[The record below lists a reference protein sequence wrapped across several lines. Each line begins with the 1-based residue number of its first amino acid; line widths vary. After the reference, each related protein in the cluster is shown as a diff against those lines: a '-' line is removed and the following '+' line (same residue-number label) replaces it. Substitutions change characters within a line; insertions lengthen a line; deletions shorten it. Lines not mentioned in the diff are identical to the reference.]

1 MEILDK
7 IKHFF
12 SNIYKQLYYL
22 YSLIILFKKEQPKL
36 YDITSL
42 TVLYLIVSY
51 IFIYIYPITNYT
63 YFSNSFLIIT
73 LFYSLIVIMYGF
85 MNFFQG
91 TNEAQK
97 QLKVARE
104 YIYLFLFLLAIILLI
119 TYIFTHVSSV
129 ADLVNFIIYSI
140 IIISF
145 SYLIYKYILKK
156 YFIGENNIFV
166 KLVNDISS
174 SIKNI
179 TSSSVPSYIYKLIMV
194 ELVVIVMYFSFPYL
208 QYKYF
213 TYKGKQI
220 LNKPINLN
228 KKVTHTTHHELTQS
242 DNFDY
247 HYTISLWAFFNQ
259 TPSTV
264 NKYNTIFNYGNKP
277 LILFN
282 PMERKV
288 KIMMLQGKDNLV
300 EIYKGKVELQKW
312 NNIVV
317 TYDRGNVDIFI
328 NGKLVATEENI
339 VPFMS
344 YETLETGYQDD
355 LEKEN
360 IGGIGNIMY
369 YPNVFSYSNIQENY
383 KLLRNKPYL

>member
-1 MEILDK
+1 M
-7 IKHFF
+7 
-12 SNIYKQLYYL
+12 
-22 YSLIILFKKEQPKL
+22 LFKTDQHNL
-36 YDITSL
+36 YNITSL
-42 TVLYLIVSY
+42 TILYLIVSY

-73 LFYSLIVIMYGF
+73 LFYLLIVFMYGF
-85 MNFFQG
+85 MNLFQG

-97 QLKVARE
+97 QLKAARE
-104 YIYLFLFLLAIILLI
+104 YIYLFIFLFAVILLV

-129 ADLVNFIIYSI
+129 ADLVNFIVYSI
-140 IIISF
+140 IIVSL
-145 SYLIYKYILKK
+145 SYLFYKYILEK

-174 SIKNI
+174 FIKNI
-179 TSSSVPSYIYKLIMV
+179 TTSSVPSYIYKLIMV

-213 TYKGKQI
+213 TYKGKQV

-228 KKVTHTTHHELTQS
+228 KKVTHTTHHELTKS
-242 DNFDY
+242 DDFDY
-247 HYTISLWAFFNQ
+247 HYTISFWTFFNQ
-259 TPSTV
+259 SPSNI
-264 NKYNTIFNYGNKP
+264 NKYTPIFNYGNKP

-288 KIMMLQGKDNLV
+288 RIMMLQGKNNLV
-300 EIYKGKVELQKW
+300 EVYKGKVELQKW

-339 VPFMS
+339 VPFMN
-344 YETLETGYQDD
+344 YETLETGHQND
-355 LEKEN
+355 LEKGM

-383 KLLRNKPYL
+383 KLLKNKPYL